1 MPTERLLVPVANPET
16 ADRLLDT
23 AADVAADRDLE
34 VVVLAVVTVPMQVPL
49 GEARR
54 EFDIDNRSDL
64 VADAVERTRRRG
76 VTATGRVRFGRDVV
90 AGIRSVVERQEIGT
104 ILLGWRG
111 RPRRRDVVL
120 GSYID
125 DLLADPP
132 CDVLVK
138 RIDRDRRAVSSVL
151 VPVAGG
157 LNTEFAAETVGAL
170 ARAHDAR
177 IELATVVPDREEGTV
192 TDARDLL
199 NRTAPAL
206 GAVESVEQTVLEG
219 SVVETIVERSANH
232 DVTVVGAAE
241 GGFLRWALVGDVPEA
256 IGREADGAVLMA
268 KRRQDVPA
276 ALWRRLRDRFRP

>member
-1 MPTERLLVPVANPET
+1 MSGDRLLVPVANPET
-16 ADRLLDT
+16 SDRLLDT
-23 AADVAADRDLE
+23 AIDLATDRDLE
-34 VVVLAVVTVPMQVPL
+34 ILVLSVVTVPMQVPL
-49 GEARR
+49 GDARHQFDVDDQEA
-54 EFDIDNRSDL
+54 L
-64 VADAVERTRRRG
+64 VADAVERATGYG
-76 VTATGRVRFGRDVV
+76 VAAVGRVRFGRSV
-90 AGIRSVVERQEIGT
+90 ADGIRGVATDESVDA

-125 DLLADPP
+125 DVLADAP

-157 LNTEFAAETVGAL
+157 PNTEFAAETAGAL

-177 IELATVVPDREEGTV
+177 IELVTVVPDREEETV
-192 TDARDLL
+192 AEARDLL

-219 SVVETIVERSANH
+219 SVVETIVERSSEH

-241 GGFLRWALVGDVPEA
+241 GAFLRRALVGDVPEA
-256 IGREADGAVLMA
+256 IGREAESAVIMA
-268 KRRQDVPA
+268 KRKQDVPE
-276 ALWRRLRDRFRP
+276 ALWRRLRDRFR

>member
-1 MPTERLLVPVANPET
+1 MPDARLLVPVANPET

-23 AADVAADRDLE
+23 AVDIAADRDLE
-34 VVVLAVVTVPMQVPL
+34 VLVLTVVTVPMQL
-49 GEARR
+49 SLEQA
-54 EFDIDNRSDL
+54 RSDFD
-64 VADAVERTRRRG
+64 VTERESMVNDAVERVRG
-76 VTATGRVRFGRDVV
+76 YGISATGRIRFGRNV
-90 AGIRSVVERQEIGT
+90 AGGIRDIASEESVET

-120 GSYID
+120 GSHID
-125 DLLADPP
+125 DVLSDAPR
-132 CDVLVK
+132 DVLVK

-157 LNTEFAAETVGAL
+157 PNTEFAAETAGAL

-177 IELATVVPDREEGTV
+177 IELVTVVPDREEATV
-192 TDARDLL
+192 AEARDLL

-206 GAVESVEQTVLEG
+206 GAVESVEQIVLEG
-219 SVVETIVERSANH
+219 SVAETIVDRSADH

-241 GGFLRWALVGDVPEA
+241 GGFLRRALVGDVPEA

-268 KRRQDVPA
+268 KRRQDVSD
-276 ALWRRLRDRFRP
+276 ALWRRIRDRLR

>member
-1 MPTERLLVPVANPET
+1 MPADRLLVPVANPET

-23 AADVAADRDLE
+23 AIDLAADRDLE
-34 VVVLAVVTVPMQVPL
+34 ILVLLVVTVPMQVPL
-49 GEARR
+49 GEARQQ
-54 EFDIDNRSDL
+54 FDVDDQEAL
-64 VADAVERTRRRG
+64 VADAVERATGYG
-76 VTATGRVRFGRDVV
+76 VSASGRVRFGRSV
-90 AGIRSVVERQEIGT
+90 ADGVRGVAVDESVDA

-125 DLLADPP
+125 DILADAP

-157 LNTEFAAETVGAL
+157 PNTEFAAETAGAL

-177 IELATVVPDREEGTV
+177 IELVTVVPDREEETV
-192 TDARDLL
+192 AEARALL

-219 SVVETIVERSANH
+219 AVVETIVERSSDH

-241 GGFLRWALVGDVPEA
+241 GGFLRRALVGDVPEA
-256 IGREADGAVLMA
+256 IGREAEGAVIMV
-268 KRRQDVPA
+268 KRKQDVPE
-276 ALWRRLRDRFRP
+276 ALWRRLRDRLR